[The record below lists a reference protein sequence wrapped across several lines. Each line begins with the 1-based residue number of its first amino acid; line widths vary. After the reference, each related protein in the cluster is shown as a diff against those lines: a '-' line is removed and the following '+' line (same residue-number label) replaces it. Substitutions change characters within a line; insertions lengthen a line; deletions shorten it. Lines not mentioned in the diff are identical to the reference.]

1 MRRSH
6 AITQVPSP
14 SLYYSHNSNTNEG
27 IFQIHAS
34 LESAETVSPNLALR
48 SPSSILRATRKVY
61 AQHSESTLFAN
72 RILFTPTIPL
82 SATPEFA
89 TSGVSNSWFLRFE
102 FITAARQPNTNSSFI
117 KKKTTTPPPFDDLL
131 EQTYADDRGELY
143 EPRQSIFVESFD
155 ASIPVK
161 MYPNAV
167 ADAGTAVTA
176 GVQTGAAATVGFP
189 V

>member
-1 MRRSH
+1 MLSRKLPHPYISH
-6 AITQVPSP
+6 IAILT
-14 SLYYSHNSNTNEG
+14 G

-48 SPSSILRATRKVY
+48 SPSSVLRATRKVY
-61 AQHSESTLFAN
+61 AQHSESTLFAS
-72 RILFTPTIPL
+72 RILFTPTIPI

-102 FITAARQPNTNSSFI
+102 FITAARQPTNSS
-117 KKKTTTPPPFDDLL
+117 KKKETTLPPFDHLL

-143 EPRQSIFVESFD
+143 EPRQGVFVESFD

-161 MYPNAV
+161 MYPNAA
-167 ADAGTAVTA
+167 ADAGSAVT